1 MCGQFTFNTHSLMGR
16 GKSFQQTTGTAVST
30 QTEWAWSEGK
40 SWSCRTF
47 SRKSG
52 EESDLRSEGLLGHGE
67 QIALTKTRCTD
78 LFTLNYF
85 RVLEILKALGW
96 ERILAVHVADG
107 DLFQHMGN
115 SITRTVVAGCLQRS
129 SLYSQL
135 STDKDSSPCSHRG
148 RCGKLGVP
156 PPSFTSWTVVS
167 LR

>member
-40 SWSCRTF
+40 AEAAEPSGKVERSLTWGRRALRTRRTH
-47 SRKSG
+47 SSYK
-52 EESDLRSEGLLGHGE
+52 D
-67 QIALTKTRCTD
+67 KVTD

-96 ERILAVHVADG
+96 QRILAVHVADG